1 MLKRTDLFPEKVSR
15 FRMKPNTTKM
25 VLSSLLA
32 LVLIA
37 ELIPAPQ
44 PAPSV
49 KAKAAEQKR
58 EIDVT
63 KTVAASSDVEKNM
76 DKALK
81 ENHFSGTAL
90 VVKNNKVVM
99 HQGYGKANVAKDR
112 KNGPTTTFPIAS
124 TAKFLTAVLVGQ
136 EVERGKLS
144 YESKLSD
151 YYPTLPNADQITV
164 RDLLTM
170 TSGLRQP
177 KQPQSFASD
186 QENVNF
192 SVANT
197 EKIGEPGSGIGWSYQ
212 PVNYRL
218 LAGILMKVTH
228 KSFNDMLDQTFNKD
242 GKLGLGLYPDFKK
255 DKNLASAYQVGT
267 ENARDVTKVE
277 YQRETGTGN
286 VAMTTGQLFRLYQD
300 FFHKK
305 YLKHPK
311 NLLEQRL
318 PAHYASGLYGY
329 GDVYEGH
336 GIFSGYESNVVI
348 SNEGK
353 NAVILLSNQ
362 YDGSHSCQGLGQQFF
377 EQLTGQKAP

>member
-15 FRMKPNTTKM
+15 FRMKPNTVKM
-25 VLSSLLA
+25 VLSSLLT

-58 EIDVT
+58 EINVT
-63 KTVAASSDVEKNM
+63 KTVSASSDAEKNM

-112 KNGPTTTFPIAS
+112 QNGPTTTFPIAS

-136 EVERGKLS
+136 QVEKGKLS

-151 YYPTLPNADQITV
+151 YYPSLPNADQITV

-177 KQPQSFASD
+177 KQPQSFKSD
-186 QENVNF
+186 LDNVDF
-192 SVANT
+192 SAANT

-242 GKLGLGLYPDFKK
+242 GKLGIGLYPDFKK
-255 DKNLASAYQVGT
+255 DKKLAVAYQVGT

-300 FFHKK
+300 FFQKK

-362 YDGSHSCQGLGQQFF
+362 YDGSHSCQELAQQFF